1 MSTPTNTPE
10 LFTQAHSP
18 LWLPPIQGLHRRDP
32 EHVYYLNGMA
42 FPVSITGVLGL
53 SKSDFAMAR
62 IEATRPEWEPRGNAA
77 HRALELALTLACV
90 PSPPEGLA
98 GELEAL
104 AEGPHAEWVGPLIT
118 HPRWHEVQIIA
129 SERATCCP
137 RRRVAGQYDCAF
149 LADDLPIPAD
159 RPAHITGPA
168 RVLADLKSLSANG
181 STYSTAGQLGGYM
194 ALEAHWGHWYDYGQ
208 TIWARPGIT
217 TFSPLYSRSDC
228 LTAWAAA
235 WARYRATPPARGIKL
250 K

>member
-1 MSTPTNTPE
+1 MPALTSPP
-10 LFTQAHSP
+10 QALEHPP
-18 LWLPPIQGLHRRDP
+18 LWLPPIEDLHRRDP
-32 EHVYYLNGMA
+32 EHVYYLDGQP

-53 SKSDFAMAR
+53 GKSDYAMAR
-62 IEATRPEWEPRGNAA
+62 IESTRTEWEPRGNAA

-90 PSPPEGLA
+90 SSPPEGLA

-118 HPRWHEVQIIA
+118 HERWHQVQIIA

-137 RRRVAGQYDCAF
+137 QRGVAGQFDTAF
-149 LADDLPIPAD
+149 LDPSLPIPSY

-181 STYSTAGQLGGYM
+181 STYSTAAQIGGYM

-208 TIWARPGIT
+208 PIWARPGST
-217 TFSPLYSRSDC
+217 TFGTLYTRPEC
-228 LTAWAAA
+228 LTSWAAA
-235 WARYRATPPARGIKL
+235 WARYRATPQTTGIKL
-250 K
+250 S